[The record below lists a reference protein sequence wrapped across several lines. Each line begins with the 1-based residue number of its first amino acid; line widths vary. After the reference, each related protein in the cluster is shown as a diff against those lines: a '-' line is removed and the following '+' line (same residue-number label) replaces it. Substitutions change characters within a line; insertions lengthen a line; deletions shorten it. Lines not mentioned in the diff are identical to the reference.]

1 MVVALVVLVV
11 LISLAPAYGI
21 IGSNTATGLVC
32 AVAAFAL
39 AALAGTLD
47 IGAVRKLRL
56 FSPALLIIL
65 LAPLAWMLL
74 QVEPLPLAWFSDPVW
89 ASTSAALNLPMAGSI
104 SVDAGATLLSFL
116 RYCAVLATAFITA
129 AITLDRQSASRMLHL
144 LTAVAALIALAQLA
158 RELSYFWFWHPA
170 GGDVGAALIA
180 AIGIIASCS
189 LLIRLHRKLSRE
201 RKRAAPPKR
210 ATIFALA
217 GGAVAL
223 VLCVLSI
230 LVPEDMSVLF
240 AALFGA
246 GVPIS
251 IFAIRKWSLGIWGK
265 LGVLATASII
275 LAGFLA
281 VTPIKMDVDPTLAL
295 SQNDSPSAELML
307 SDVPLLG
314 RGAGSVGDILPAYR
328 DLNDRSSHRSMTA
341 AALITVEM
349 GRAFLWLFVLALII
363 GAALLIRASLRRS
376 RDSVYAASGG
386 GILLAILLVTFINS
400 NLLTLPASL
409 LASAALG
416 LAWAQSRSDT
426 NDASSAAEI
435 SAPAMPISEQPHLY
449 RSPVKLACAFFG
461 LVLMAGACWILIPE
475 LYLPGA
481 LPEKSG
487 AVTSLEESESLNK
500 AASLALVRGDLW
512 TKSALASAALLDS
525 NPGLNSTNDQ
535 VRERLVNALTS
546 APYQADV
553 WLTLAR
559 LANQFKWTR
568 YDTAALLKMVYYTG
582 SNDVDLVAARTKLAL
597 RLNATTVDAEL
608 QDLVKRD
615 VNLIL
620 QRWPELRPA
629 LVEAYRSA
637 NPEGKALAEGV
648 IARND
653 PAFLSAL
660 RRQ

>member
-1 MVVALVVLVV
+1 
-11 LISLAPAYGI
+11 
-21 IGSNTATGLVC
+21 
-32 AVAAFAL
+32 
-39 AALAGTLD
+39 
-47 IGAVRKLRL
+47 
-56 FSPALLIIL
+56 
-65 LAPLAWMLL
+65 ML
-74 QVEPLPLAWFSDPVW
+74 
-89 ASTSAALNLPMAGSI
+89 
-104 SVDAGATLLSFL
+104 
-116 RYCAVLATAFITA
+116 Y
-129 AITLDRQSASRMLHL
+129 L
-144 LTAVAALIALAQLA
+144 LTAVAALVAAAQLA
-158 RELSYFWFWHPA
+158 RELGYFWFWHAA

-201 RKRAAPPKR
+201 RKRAALPSR
-210 ATIFALA
+210 ATSAALA

-223 VLCVLSI
+223 VFCSLSI
-230 LVPEDMSVLF
+230 LIPEDISVLF

-251 IFAIRKWSLGIWGK
+251 IFVIRKWSLGVWGK
-265 LGVLATASII
+265 LGVLATALII

-281 VTPIKMDVDPTLAL
+281 VTPIKTDVDPTLAL
-295 SQNDSPSAELML
+295 SRSDSPSAELML

-314 RGAGSVGDILPAYR
+314 RGAGSVGDILPIYR

-349 GRAFLWLFVLALII
+349 GRAFLWLFVLALAT

-376 RDSVYAASGG
+376 RDSVYAACGA
-386 GILLAILLVTFINS
+386 GILLAILLITFLNS
-400 NLLTLPASL
+400 NLLSLPASL

-426 NDASSAAEI
+426 DDASSAAEI
-435 SAPAMPISEQPHLY
+435 SASAIPTSEQPHLY
-449 RSPVKLACAFFG
+449 RRTVKLACALFG
-461 LVLMAGACWILIPE
+461 LLLMAGACWILIPE
-475 LYLPGA
+475 FYL
-481 LPEKSG
+481 SG
-487 AVTSLEESESLNK
+487 ASRSEVAGTTASLEESESLDK

-512 TKSALASAALLDS
+512 TKSALASAALLESKPPS
-525 NPGLNSTNDQ
+525 NSANDR
-535 VRERLVNALTS
+535 VRERLVSALTS

-568 YDTAALLKMVYYTG
+568 YDVAALLKMVYYMG

-597 RLNATTVDAEL
+597 RLNMTTVDVEL
-608 QDLVKRD
+608 QDFVKRD

-620 QRWPELRPA
+620 RRWPELRPA
-629 LVEAYRSA
+629 LVEAYGAA
-637 NPEGKALAEGV
+637 NPEGRALVEGV